1 MNIFYIT
8 NRNRLTDTEHKLVV
22 ISWERERGMEKTGVY
37 YRIHCTAQP
46 LFCSNFKWRKIY
58 KNIQSLYC
66 ILKIVLRSYHQKGL
80 EGEKT
85 RLSWVSNHSNTMI

>member
-22 ISWERERGMEKTGVY
+22 ISWEREQGMKKTGVY

-46 LFCSNFKWRKIY
+46 LFCSNFKWSKIY

-66 ILKIVLRSYHQKGL
+66 ILKIWLK
-80 EGEKT
+80 
-85 RLSWVSNHSNTMI
+85 RLSPKRVRRRKNKVVMGVKPL

>member
-8 NRNRLTDTEHKLVV
+8 NRNRLTDTENKLVV

-46 LFCSNFKWRKIY
+46 FLFCSNFKWNKIY
-58 KNIQSLYC
+58 KNI
-66 ILKIVLRSYHQKGL
+66 
-80 EGEKT
+80 
-85 RLSWVSNHSNTMI
+85 